1 MLKSLF
7 IKNYALI
14 DELKVEFDD
23 GFSVL
28 TGETGAGKS
37 IILGAL
43 SLILGQ
49 RAENRFIKQNENK
62 CTIEGVFDI
71 SVYELGSLF
80 EKNDW
85 VYDGDVCIIRR
96 EIWASGKSRAFVN
109 DSPVYLQDLKELGER
124 LIDIHSQH
132 ENLSLNDNLFQLT
145 LIDSIAKT
153 ATVKESYKSY
163 YQSYRKVQK
172 ELLDL
177 HQQSQK
183 NKEKQDFLQFQFDSL
198 TEAHLVED
206 EQEVLEAEL
215 ETITHSEEIKSSLY
229 KLTNILSEDEES
241 VELGLR
247 KALDAAK
254 SLQRFGSTSSF
265 SQSFAQRIESAYIDM
280 KDLREEAETIFQDVD
295 FDPDRQQII
304 ENRLSVIYGLQ
315 QKHSVATVK
324 ELLEILA
331 DIDLELQGIDS
342 LDYRIEQ
349 LEKEFTEKEKSV
361 YAEAELLSKLRKST
375 VTTIEKNIE
384 EKLKYLGIPNAKF
397 KIQFREKKE
406 LDATGKDTINFL
418 FTANKNTD
426 LQPIAQIASGG
437 EISRLMLAL
446 KSLVADATALAT
458 IIFDEVD
465 TGTSGEIA
473 DKMGFIM
480 QEMSNKMQVVAITHL
495 PQIAAKGS
503 AHYYV
508 YKEELTDATATSI
521 KKLTMPERIDEIAR
535 MLSGAETTI
544 QALDNARVM
553 LNTIKQ

>member
-1 MLKSLF
+1 MLKTLF
-7 IKNYALI
+7 IRNYALI
-14 DELKVEFDD
+14 DELKVEFDE
-23 GFSVL
+23 GFSVV

-49 RAENRFIKQNENK
+49 RAESKFIKQNENK

-71 SVYELGSLF
+71 SVYELSSLF

-96 EIWASGKSRAFVN
+96 EIWANGKSRAFVN
-109 DSPVYLQDLKELGER
+109 DSPVYLQDLKTLGEK

-132 ENLSLNDNLFQLT
+132 ENLSLNDSLFQLT
-145 LIDSIAKT
+145 LVDSIAKT
-153 ATVKESYKSY
+153 AVIKEKYKTYFKAYKKSE
-163 YQSYRKVQK
+163 S

-177 HQQSQK
+177 HQQAQK
-183 NKEKQDFLQFQFDSL
+183 NKEEQDYLQFQFTSL
-198 TEAHLVED
+198 TEAHLEED

-229 KLTNILSEDEES
+229 KLTNTLSEDEDS
-241 VELGLR
+241 VESGLR
-247 KALDAAK
+247 KALESAK
-254 SLQRFGSTSSF
+254 LLQQFASATVY
-265 SQSFAQRIESAYIDM
+265 SQSFVERIQSAYIDM
-280 KDLREEAETIFQDVD
+280 KDLSQEAERIFLDVD
-295 FDPDRQQII
+295 FDPDRQQIV
-304 ENRLSVIYGLQ
+304 EDRLSLIYSLQ

-324 ELLEILA
+324 ELIEILA
-331 DIDLELQGIDS
+331 DIEVKLQNIDS
-342 LDYRIEQ
+342 LDDRIEQ
-349 LEKEFTEKEKSV
+349 LEKEFVEKKKAV
-361 YAEAELLSKLRKST
+361 YAEAELLSGLRKSAVSAIEGS
-375 VTTIEKNIE
+375 VTK
-384 EKLKYLGIPNAKF
+384 KLNYLGIPSAQF
-397 KIQFREKKE
+397 KINFTDKKE
-406 LDATGKDTINFL
+406 LDATGKDSINFL
-418 FTANKNTD
+418 FSANKNTD

-473 DKMGFIM
+473 DKMGLIM
-480 QEMSNKMQVVAITHL
+480 QQLSSKMQVLAITHL

-508 YKEELTDATATSI
+508 YKEELAHATTTSI
-521 KKLTMPERIDEIAR
+521 RKLTMPERIEEIAR
-535 MLSGAETTI
+535 MLSGAETTV
-544 QALDNARVM
+544 QAFDNARVM
-553 LNTIKQ
+553 LKNYEQ

>member
-1 MLKSLF
+1 MLKTLF

-14 DELKVEFDD
+14 DELKVEFDK
-23 GFSVL
+23 GFSVV

-49 RAENRFIKQNENK
+49 RAESKFIKQDAAK

-71 SVYELGSLF
+71 SVYELSGLF
-80 EKNDW
+80 EANDW
-85 VYDGDVCIIRR
+85 VYDGDMCIIRR
-96 EIWASGKSRAFVN
+96 EIWANGKSRAFVN
-109 DSPVYLQDLKELGER
+109 DSPVYLQDLKVLGER

-153 ATVKESYKSY
+153 ADVKGKYKTYYKSY
-163 YQSYRKVQK
+163 RKAES

-177 HQQSQK
+177 HQLAQK
-183 NKEKQDFLQFQFDSL
+183 NKEEQDYLQFQFNNL
-198 TEAHLVED
+198 TEAHLTED
-206 EQEVLEAEL
+206 EQEALEAEL
-215 ETITHSEEIKSSLY
+215 ETITHSEEIKSSLF
-229 KLTNILSEDEES
+229 KLTNVLSEDEQS
-241 VELGLR
+241 VESGLR
-247 KALDAAK
+247 TALESAK
-254 SLQRFGSTSSF
+254 SLQHFASTSSF
-265 SQSFAQRIESAYIDM
+265 SQSFVERIESAYIDL
-280 KDLREEAETIFQDVD
+280 KDLSHEAEKVFQDID

-304 ENRLSVIYGLQ
+304 EDRLSVIYSLQ

-324 ELLEILA
+324 DLIDILKDIELK
-331 DIDLELQGIDS
+331 LQNIDS
-342 LDYRIEQ
+342 LDERIEQ
-349 LEKEFTEKEKSV
+349 LEKEFAEKKKTV
-361 YAEAELLSKLRKST
+361 FAEAHQLSELRKSS
-375 VTTIEKNIE
+375 VSAVEKSIED
-384 EKLKYLGIPNAKF
+384 KLMYLGIPNARF
-397 KIQFREKKE
+397 KINFTDKKE
-406 LDATGKDTINFL
+406 LDATGKDSISFL
-418 FTANKNTD
+418 FSANKNTN

-473 DKMGFIM
+473 DKMGLIM
-480 QEMSNKMQVVAITHL
+480 QQLSNKMQVLAITHL

-508 YKEELTDATATSI
+508 YKEEQTDATITSI
-521 KKLTMPERIDEIAR
+521 KKLTMPERIEEIAS
-535 MLSGAETTI
+535 MLSGAETTV
-544 QALDNARVM
+544 QALENARVM
-553 LNTIKQ
+553 LNAYEQ

>member
-1 MLKSLF
+1 MLKTLF

-14 DELKVEFDD
+14 DELKVEFDK
-23 GFSVL
+23 GFSVV

-49 RAENRFIKQNENK
+49 RAESKFIKQDAAK

-71 SVYELGSLF
+71 SVYELSGLF
-80 EKNDW
+80 EANDW
-85 VYDGDVCIIRR
+85 VYDGDMCIIRR
-96 EIWASGKSRAFVN
+96 EIWANGKSRAFVN
-109 DSPVYLQDLKELGER
+109 DSPVYLQDLKVLGER

-153 ATVKESYKSY
+153 ADVKGKYKTYYKSY
-163 YQSYRKVQK
+163 RKAES

-177 HQQSQK
+177 HQLAQK
-183 NKEKQDFLQFQFDSL
+183 NKEEQDYLQFQFNNL
-198 TEAHLVED
+198 TEAHLTED
-206 EQEVLEAEL
+206 EQEALEAEL
-215 ETITHSEEIKSSLY
+215 ETITHSEEIKSSLF
-229 KLTNILSEDEES
+229 KLTNVLSEDEQS
-241 VELGLR
+241 VESGLR
-247 KALDAAK
+247 TALESAK
-254 SLQRFGSTSSF
+254 SLQHFASTSSF
-265 SQSFAQRIESAYIDM
+265 SQSFVERIESAYIDL
-280 KDLREEAETIFQDVD
+280 KDLSHEAEKVFQDID

-304 ENRLSVIYGLQ
+304 EDRLSVIYSLQ

-324 ELLEILA
+324 DLIDILKDIELK
-331 DIDLELQGIDS
+331 LQNIDS
-342 LDYRIEQ
+342 LDERIEQ
-349 LEKEFTEKEKSV
+349 LEKEFAEKKKTV
-361 YAEAELLSKLRKST
+361 FAEAHQLSELRKSS
-375 VTTIEKNIE
+375 VSAVEKSIED
-384 EKLKYLGIPNAKF
+384 KLMYLGIPNARF
-397 KIQFREKKE
+397 KINFTDKKE
-406 LDATGKDTINFL
+406 LDATGKDTISFL
-418 FTANKNTD
+418 FSANKNTN

-473 DKMGFIM
+473 DKMGLIM
-480 QEMSNKMQVVAITHL
+480 QQLSNKMQVLAITHL

-508 YKEELTDATATSI
+508 YKEEQTDATITSI
-521 KKLTMPERIDEIAR
+521 KKLTMPERIEEIAS
-535 MLSGAETTI
+535 MLSGAETTV
-544 QALDNARVM
+544 QALENARVM
-553 LNTIKQ
+553 LNAYEQ

>member
-177 HQQSQK
+177 HQQAQK

-375 VTTIEKNIE
+375 VATIEKNIE

>member
-153 ATVKESYKSY
+153 ASVKENYKSY

-177 HQQSQK
+177 HQQAQK

-446 KSLVADATALAT
+446 KSLVADSTAIAT

>member
-1 MLKSLF
+1 M
-7 IKNYALI
+7 
-14 DELKVEFDD
+14 
-23 GFSVL
+23 
-28 TGETGAGKS
+28 
-37 IILGAL
+37 
-43 SLILGQ
+43 
-49 RAENRFIKQNENK
+49 
-62 CTIEGVFDI
+62 
-71 SVYELGSLF
+71 
-80 EKNDW
+80 
-85 VYDGDVCIIRR
+85 
-96 EIWASGKSRAFVN
+96 
-109 DSPVYLQDLKELGER
+109 
-124 LIDIHSQH
+124 
-132 ENLSLNDNLFQLT
+132 
-145 LIDSIAKT
+145 
-153 ATVKESYKSY
+153 
-163 YQSYRKVQK
+163 
-172 ELLDL
+172 
-177 HQQSQK
+177 
-183 NKEKQDFLQFQFDSL
+183 QFQFDSI

-247 KALDAAK
+247 KAWDAAK

-553 LNTIKQ
+553 LNRIEQ

>member
-14 DELKVEFDD
+14 DELKVEFDK

-49 RAENRFIKQNENK
+49 RAESRFIKQNENK

-71 SVYELGSLF
+71 SAYELRSLF

-96 EIWASGKSRAFVN
+96 EIWSSGKSPAFVN

-132 ENLSLNDNLFQLT
+132 ENLSLHDNLFQWP

-153 ATVKESYKSY
+153 ATDNESYNTH
-163 YQSYRKVQK
+163 YQSYRKVEN
-172 ELLDL
+172 ELLNL
-177 HQQSQK
+177 YQQAQK
-183 NKEKQDFLQFQFDSL
+183 NKEEEDFLQFQFDSL

-229 KLTNILSEDEES
+229 KLTNTLSEDEEN
-241 VELGLR
+241 VESGLR

-254 SLQRFGSTSSF
+254 SLQRFASTAAF
-265 SQSFAQRIESAYIDM
+265 SQSFANRMESAYIYM
-280 KDLREEAETIFQDVD
+280 KDLREEAESIFQDVD

-304 ENRLSVIYGLQ
+304 ENRLSVIYSLQ
-315 QKHSVATVK
+315 KKHSVATVK
-324 ELLEILA
+324 ELLDILS
-331 DIDLELQGIDS
+331 DIDLKLQGIDS
-342 LDYRIEQ
+342 LDERIEQ
-349 LEKEFTEKEKSV
+349 LEKEFTEKKIAV
-361 YAEAELLSKLRKST
+361 YAEAEALSKLRKLA
-375 VTTIEKNIE
+375 VDAIEKSIE
-384 EKLKYLGIPNAKF
+384 DKLKYLGILNAKF
-397 KIQFREKKE
+397 RIQFIDKKE
-406 LDATGKDTINFL
+406 LDATGKDTISFL

-426 LQPIAQIASGG
+426 LQPIAQVASGG

-480 QEMSNKMQVVAITHL
+480 Q
-495 PQIAAKGS
+495 
-503 AHYYV
+503 
-508 YKEELTDATATSI
+508 
-521 KKLTMPERIDEIAR
+521 
-535 MLSGAETTI
+535 
-544 QALDNARVM
+544 
-553 LNTIKQ
+553 